1 MNENTEQIESEPLDP
16 EQIEAERTI
25 DFLKSTILE
34 KQLVMGN
41 DARHDI
47 VRLKLVIHDLEQ
59 FWDV

>member
-1 MNENTEQIESEPLDP
+1 MDENAEKIDLEPLDP

-34 KQLVMGN
+34 KQNVMGD

-47 VRLKLVIHDLEQ
+47 VRLKLVIHDLQQ

>member
-34 KQLVMGN
+34 K
-41 DARHDI
+41 
-47 VRLKLVIHDLEQ
+47 
-59 FWDV
+59 

>member
-34 KQLVMGN
+34 KQLVMSD

-47 VRLKLVIHDLEQ
+47 IRLKLVIHDLQQ